1 MGTKHRQRR
10 RDKAKRAAERERL
23 RHRRQSG
30 TIGRPPLRHHHVDTA
45 DVRAALWALSG
56 VRIDAGLDPG
66 SLARAFH
73 GADVGLFCAEA
84 EAILLRLVD
93 LAWQHGWQP
102 NELARHGRRSNP
114 AIGQVVATAIAAD
127 HAGRDRTTLHP
138 EWVGQA
144 DEFRL
149 GDLPRRGWL
158 RELVHWSEDTYDTGE
173 RWLLADSIRLCA
185 HLRTLPVLIPPPG
198 SDPSVWVQRDAA
210 ADDPVL
216 AKVRALLA
224 QAESTTF
231 EAEAETFTAKAQELM
246 ARHAIDAAR
255 LWDRAERS
263 ETPITIRL
271 SSDDPY
277 ADTKAMLLQMVAT
290 NSRCRMVIHG
300 DTGLNSVTG
309 FASDVAFTE
318 LLYTSLLVQSQAAL
332 QAEAVAVPPG
342 SHVRSR
348 KFRSSF
354 LMAYAHRIGE
364 RLAVINEQVTGAAA
378 SEADTGP
385 ALLPVLAAR
394 NDRVDRA
401 VDEMFPRLEPSR
413 FRAPRDALGLV
424 RGEQA
429 ADRAELNRRL
439 AATDAP
445 RVENARHHPR
455 PDQAPDAGRP
465 ALSRRRQA

>member
-1 MGTKHRQRR
+1 MGPERGGDRR
-10 RDKAKRAAERERL
+10 RARSRFAG
-23 RHRRQSG
+23 SG
-30 TIGRPPLRHHHVDTA
+30 
-45 DVRAALWALSG
+45 
-56 VRIDAGLDPG
+56 
-66 SLARAFH
+66 FH

-127 HAGRDRTTLHP
+127 HAGRDRTTLHS

-158 RELVHWSEDTYDTGE
+158 RELVHRSEDTYDTGE

-263 ETPITIRL
+263 ATPITIRL

-277 ADTKAMLLQMVAT
+277 AGTKAMLLQMVAT

-332 QAEAVAVPPG
+332 QAEAVAAPPG

-348 KFRSSF
+348 RFRSSF

-364 RLAVINEQVTGAAA
+364 RLAVINEQVTGAAG
-378 SEADTGP
+378 SEADTGA

-401 VDEMFPRLEPSR
+401 VDETFPRLEPAAS
-413 FRAPRDALGLV
+413 APRAMLSAWSAASRRPTVPGSI
-424 RGEQA
+424 RGSPQPTR
-429 ADRAELNRRL
+429 RAWRMPGTIHVPTRRL
-439 AATDAP
+439 TPVGLRSAGGGGRSGSVAP
-445 RVENARHHPR
+445 RGSGSKH
-455 PDQAPDAGRP
+455 APWREHRDA
-465 ALSRRRQA
+465 